1 MTTIDSRI
9 LAHMPDNGP
18 SLQGAIAA
26 PHQKL
31 VAAHALAFAHHY
43 LQEGEVDP
51 YSAYETFDERLD
63 DDDDLVAIYEAAP
76 LSTQVWWG
84 QYADELGIVLDSD
97 ESRALIVAEDIQSAA
112 SDAVRGAVEAVT
124 GADPCGWP
132 ENDTLTF

>member
-1 MTTIDSRI
+1 MTIDARI
-9 LAHMPDNGP
+9 FAHMPANGP

-43 LQEGEVDP
+43 LREREVDP
-51 YSAYETFDERLD
+51 YSAYETFEERLD
-63 DDDDLVAIYEAAP
+63 GDDLVAIYESAP
-76 LSTQVWWG
+76 MSTQVWWG

-124 GADPCGWP
+124 GIDPCSSP
-132 ENDTLTF
+132 ENETLTF